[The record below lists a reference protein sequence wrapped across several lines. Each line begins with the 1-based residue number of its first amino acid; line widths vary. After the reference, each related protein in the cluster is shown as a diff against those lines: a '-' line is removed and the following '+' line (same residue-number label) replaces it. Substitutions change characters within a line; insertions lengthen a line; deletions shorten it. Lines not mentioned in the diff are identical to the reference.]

1 MACEFLKFVKRFS
14 KNKTTVAPL
23 KTSEFS
29 NILDELLRRK
39 AAGLPTFGVASQN
52 SLILQTAA
60 SQLAHRGA
68 LKLIALSPSAG
79 DHLDFLT
86 RIASEMP
93 RAGKSKRSLGSPSPN
108 EVSIASLLEIG
119 DAAVL
124 LGADLE
130 NGKPS
135 SGWQAVIAANR
146 NAAFGAKASVYKIP
160 HHGSLTAYNDDVWS
174 EMLES
179 SPVGILT
186 PWRRGRGR
194 LPTKDGIKAISVH
207 TRNAYATSFAGGG
220 RPKKRHPSVQSFLR
234 ANNIRV
240 HSLGA
245 PAGFVRLRKRQG
257 GAWAVELF
265 GSACALSELIRR
277 RQSANA

>member
-1 MACEFLKFVKRFS
+1 LE
-14 KNKTTVAPL
+14 
-23 KTSEFS
+23 
-29 NILDELLRRK
+29 ELLRRK

-52 SLILQTAA
+52 SLILQASA
-60 SQLAHRGA
+60 SQLAHGAA

-79 DHLDFLT
+79 DYLDFLT
-86 RIASEMP
+86 RIAAQMP

-130 NGKPS
+130 NSKPS

-146 NAAFGAKASVYKIP
+146 NSAFGPKAGVYKIP
-160 HHGSLTAYNDDVWS
+160 HHGSMTGHNDDVWA

-179 SPVGILT
+179 NPIGVLT

-194 LPTKDGIKAISVH
+194 LPTRDGIKAITVH
-207 TRNAYATSFAGGG
+207 TRNAYATTFAGGG
-220 RPKKRHPSVQSFLR
+220 RPKKRHPSVQNFLR
-234 ANNIRV
+234 ANNIT
-240 HSLGA
+240 HSLDA
-245 PAGFVRLRKRQG
+245 PSGFIRLRKRQG
-257 GAWAVELF
+257 DPWAIELF
-265 GSACALSELIRR
+265 GAACALGELIRR
-277 RQSANA
+277 RQSARA